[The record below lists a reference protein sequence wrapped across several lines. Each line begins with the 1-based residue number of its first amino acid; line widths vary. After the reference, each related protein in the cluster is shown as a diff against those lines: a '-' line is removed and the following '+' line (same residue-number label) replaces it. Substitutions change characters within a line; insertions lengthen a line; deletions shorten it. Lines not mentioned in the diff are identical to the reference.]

1 MLPKVH
7 RRGRVGVKKNFFVM
21 NVLMFMRSNN
31 IIREEVELG
40 TRLRA
45 IPRDFGEFEIKAI
58 SRHLFYGNY

>member
-1 MLPKVH
+1 
-7 RRGRVGVKKNFFVM
+7 M